1 MGRAVYLALPD
12 DIREALVRVAEREYR
27 DPRDQ
32 AALFVVDGLRRA
44 NALPVGQDNTDRPV
58 SDKAAAL
65 TATA

>member
-32 AALFVVDGLRRA
+32 AATV
-44 NALPVGQDNTDRPV
+44 T
-58 SDKAAAL
+58 AA
-65 TATA
+65 